1 MVDSNYC
8 RRGSGTPLVL
18 LHSLGQRWQIWLPV
32 LDRLSE
38 RHDVLAVDL
47 PRLGRAPIPHTV
59 TDEGIRAFGVRSL
72 ELVFKHLGVD
82 RPHVAGLGLGGMLAV
97 AAATAGTVSSA
108 TALSPTG
115 FWTPAQRRA
124 TIVQL
129 RAFRMAARAVLSAR
143 PALAANRL
151 VQTAIM
157 SRLCNH
163 PGQIGSAETLE
174 HLAAMRDAPAF
185 DQAMRSTRQFRWRAG
200 RQPEVPVTMAWAD
213 RDKMISRHQADGAA
227 QALPGAL
234 QVRLPRCGHL
244 SMSDDPDLV
253 ANVILSTCARAERG
267 RSAVSPPG

>member
-1 MVDSNYC
+1 MVESNYC

-18 LHSLGQRWQIWLPV
+18 LHSLGQRWPIWLPV

-59 TDEGIRAFGVRSL
+59 TDEGIKAFGVRSL
-72 ELVFKHLGVD
+72 ERVFKHLGVE

-97 AAATAGTVSSA
+97 AAAAAGTVSSA

-124 TIVQL
+124 TVAQL
-129 RAFRMAARAVLSAR
+129 RAFRMASRL
-143 PALAANRL
+143 ALATRPPLAASRL
-151 VQTAIM
+151 VQTTIM
-157 SRLCNH
+157 SRLCSH
-163 PGQIGSAETLE
+163 PSRIGSAESLE
-174 HLAAMRDAPAF
+174 LMAAMRDATAF
-185 DQAMRSTRQFRWRAG
+185 EEAMRSTRLFRWRPG

-213 RDKMISRHQADGAA
+213 RDKMISRHQANGAV
-227 QALPGAL
+227 QVLPGAL

-244 SMSDDPDLV
+244 CMSDDPELV

-267 RSAVSPPG
+267 RPAVSPPS